1 MKMLR
6 IVVLMSL
13 VMVGTSACE
22 AKTRDWKTAR
32 VINSTESAVS
42 WVVTGQKNTMH
53 YTVETDDMV
62 YFIDYTYQPGEH
74 KNGKPPDIGGNS
86 VTKIAVEGKHAYVLD
101 ATGQEIKLKVVKKT
115 KK

>member
-1 MKMLR
+1 MKKLG
-6 IVVLMSL
+6 IVSLMSL
-13 VMVGTSACE
+13 VLLAGSACE
-22 AKTRDWKTAR
+22 AKARDWKTAR

-62 YFIDYTYQPGEH
+62 YFIDYTYEPGER
-74 KNGKPPDIGGNS
+74 KNGKPPDIGGNA

>member
-1 MKMLR
+1 MRSEDARLEDGEGHQFDGER
-6 IVVLMSL
+6 GF
-13 VMVGTSACE
+13 VGG
-22 AKTRDWKTAR
+22 
-32 VINSTESAVS
+32 N
-42 WVVTGQKNTMH
+42 GQKNTMH

-74 KNGKPPDIGGNS
+74 KNGKPPDIGGNT